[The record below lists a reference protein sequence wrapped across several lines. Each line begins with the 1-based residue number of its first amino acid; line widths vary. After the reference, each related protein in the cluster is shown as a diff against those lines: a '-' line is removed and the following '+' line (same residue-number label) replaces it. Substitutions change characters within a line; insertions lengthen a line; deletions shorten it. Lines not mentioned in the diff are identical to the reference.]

1 MIKRMTCRQSSG
13 AYKTEFFVEKFEEVA
28 EQSKQ
33 NSMGMFQAKGAARI
47 AAMKAMKAFPS
58 MASGRL
64 LSYESDVVPSW
75 DEGLLKLEREARDG

>member
-28 EQSKQ
+28 KQSKQ

-58 MASGRL
+58 IVSGRL

-75 DEGLLKLEREARDG
+75 DEGLPKLEREARDG

>member
-13 AYKTEFFVEKFEEVA
+13 AYKTEFFVETFEEVA

-47 AAMKAMKAFPS
+47 AAMKAFPS
-58 MASGRL
+58 MVSGRL
-64 LSYESDVVPSW
+64 MSYESDVVPSW

>member
-13 AYKTEFFVEKFEEVA
+13 AYKTEFFVETFEEVA

-33 NSMGMFQAKGAARI
+33 HSMGMFQVKGAARI
-47 AAMKAMKAFPS
+47 AAMKAFPL

-64 LSYESDVVPSW
+64 LSYESDDVPSW
-75 DEGLLKLEREARDG
+75 DEGLLKLEQEARDG

>member
-13 AYKTEFFVEKFEEVA
+13 AYKTGFFVEKFEEVA

-47 AAMKAMKAFPS
+47 AS
-58 MASGRL
+58 MVSGRL

>member
-13 AYKTEFFVEKFEEVA
+13 ACKTKFFVEKFAEVV

-58 MASGRL
+58 MTSGRL

>member
-47 AAMKAMKAFPS
+47 AAMKAMKALPS
-58 MASGRL
+58 MVSGRL

-75 DEGLLKLEREARDG
+75 DEGLLKWEREARDG

>member
-13 AYKTEFFVEKFEEVA
+13 AYKTEFFVETFEEVA

-58 MASGRL
+58 MVSGRL

-75 DEGLLKLEREARDG
+75 DEGLLKWEREARDG

>member
-1 MIKRMTCRQSSG
+1 
-13 AYKTEFFVEKFEEVA
+13 
-28 EQSKQ
+28 
-33 NSMGMFQAKGAARI
+33 MGMFQAKGAAHI

-58 MASGRL
+58 MVSGRL